1 MRLHLRLLFLIPGV
15 TVGFFVRWIL
25 FLPDGKVSLSFC
37 LVRLLQGSWLDPV
50 FLAFFFGSTTG
61 GCIAG
66 VRAVSGYSGMVEVGG
81 LEAKFKALTVVAVN
95 RRSLAAYLC

>member
-15 TVGFFVRWIL
+15 AVGFLVRRIL

-50 FLAFFFGSTTG
+50 FFAFFFGSTTG

-66 VRAVSGYSGMVEVGG
+66 VRAVSEYSGMVEVGG